1 MQARNHFQQEIKTM
15 RKNSIMLWFFVTAAI
30 LVSWGSTL
38 YAKSVTLT
46 YSNFFPPTHI
56 QSKLAQAWCD
66 EVEKRTN
73 GQVKVQYFP
82 GQTLTKGTQ
91 NYDGVV
97 SGLSDIGLSLFAYTR
112 GRFPVME
119 AVDLPLGY
127 DSGITATKVVNKV
140 YERLQPK
147 ELQDTQVMYLHAHG
161 AGLLHTKGKAVR
173 ALEDFKGMKLR
184 GHGTSAEV
192 ISALGGIPVPMPMPD
207 LYQSLQKGIV
217 QGALYPIETNKGWRM
232 GEVVDYLTLSTSIAY
247 TSSFYVVMNKKKWA
261 QIPDDFKPVI
271 MEINRE
277 WADKHGQAWD
287 DSDQEGMAFLE
298 SLGRE
303 MITLSDEE
311 SARWQAAVA
320 PVIDGYIEKMNKNGF
335 DGDQI
340 VDLVK
345 TTLADLKQ

>member
-1 MQARNHFQQEIKTM
+1 M
-15 RKNSIMLWFFVTAAI
+15 RKSLSICRVVFTTAI
-30 LVSWGSTL
+30 LVFWGATL
-38 YAKSVTLT
+38 FAKPLTLT
-46 YSNFFPPTHI
+46 YSNFFPPTHV

-66 EVEKRTN
+66 EVEKRTS

-97 SGLSDIGLSLFAYTR
+97 SGLSDIGLCLFAYTR

-127 DSGITATKVVNKV
+127 DSGITATRVVNVV
-140 YERLQPK
+140 YEKLQPK

-173 ALEDFKGMKLR
+173 RLEDFKGMKLR

-232 GEVVDYLTLSTSIAY
+232 GEVVDYLTLSSPIAY
-247 TSSFYVVMNKKKWA
+247 TSSFYVVMNKKKWSL
-261 QIPDDFKPVI
+261 IPEDLKPVI
-271 MEINRE
+271 MEINKE

-287 DSDQEGMAFLE
+287 DSDREGMAFLK
-298 SLGRE
+298 SLDRTV
-303 MITLSDEE
+303 ITLDDAE

-320 PVIDGYIEKMNKNGF
+320 PVVDAYIEKMNKNGF

-340 VDLVK
+340 VDLVR